1 MSAWLSGFAGPSLVL
16 LPAFSAQEF
25 DARQNSSKLL
35 MGTAVQNLK
44 RRLQKM
50 VLWEA
55 MGNAEVTSAF
65 TPSYKNP
72 HGIIPEGFGMEGP

>member
-55 MGNAEVTSAF
+55 RDNAEVTL
-65 TPSYKNP
+65 PSPPATKTL
-72 HGIIPEGFGMEGP
+72 ME